1 PSSPKVLTMLY
12 GVSDVIERSPTI
24 ELGAITSEATWPPA
38 AFAQQPADD
47 APSSQVMKRTPPFW
61 KAEEARMLGTT
72 LPNQPSP
79 VAIEQSCMSLHMLGV
94 IQAKFG
100 TVPAE
105 RSALNCVDGTTCAL
119 QRAALV
125 RM

>member
-1 PSSPKVLTMLY
+1 MPA
-12 GVSDVIERSPTI
+12 I

-38 AFAQQPADD
+38 ALPQQPADD
-47 APSSQVMKRTPPFW
+47 APSSQVMKSTPPFW
-61 KAEEARMLGTT
+61 KAEDARMLGTT

-94 IQAKFG
+94 IHAKFG
-100 TVPAE
+100 AVPAA
-105 RSALNCVDGTTCAL
+105 RSPLSCVNGTTCEL

-125 RM
+125 RMSL

>member
-1 PSSPKVLTMLY
+1 M
-12 GVSDVIERSPTI
+12 
-24 ELGAITSEATWPPA
+24 TSEATRPPD
-38 AFAQQPADD
+38 AFPQQPADD
-47 APSSQVMKRTPPFW
+47 APSSQVMNSTPPFW
-61 KAEEARMLGTT
+61 KAEERMLGTT

-105 RSALNCVDGTTCAL
+105 RSVLNCVNGTTCEL
-119 QRAALV
+119 QRAASV
-125 RM
+125 RMSL

>member
-1 PSSPKVLTMLY
+1 M
-12 GVSDVIERSPTI
+12 GRS
-24 ELGAITSEATWPPA
+24 EEHTSELQSPDQHSFPTRRSSDL
-38 AFAQQPADD
+38 DD
-47 APSSQVMKRTPPFW
+47 APSSQVMKSTPPFW

-105 RSALNCVDGTTCAL
+105 RSVLNCVDGKIG
-119 QRAALV
+119 RAHV
-125 RM
+125 